1 MKVITVC
8 GSFKY
13 IDEMI
18 KVSEKLCLE
27 GNCVLSPMYPINGKK
42 YSDEDKKILGQMHLE
57 RIKLSDSIFVINVD
71 NYIGESTK
79 KEIEFAKSLG
89 KEIVYYK
96 DIN

>member
-1 MKVITVC
+1 MKIITVC

-13 IDEMI
+13 LDEMI
-18 KVSEKLCLE
+18 KVSEKLCLG

-57 RIKLSDSIFVINVD
+57 RIKISDAIVVINVD
-71 NYIGESTK
+71 NYIGEATM
-79 KEIEFAKSLG
+79 KEIAFAKSLG
-89 KEIVYYK
+89 KEIIYYT